1 MGKIQ
6 LLHEMQQ
13 LSPRVERKCFKGKK
27 TGETPVCRDRLEA
40 LSSSQNRSHHPHHLS
55 HALSYGPHLG
65 PDIHP
70 FLILMKSFLFAI
82 VRFLGAIFRVSLE
95 ILLFFLKLFL
105 PQTCENIRRLLRR

>member
-1 MGKIQ
+1 MPF
-6 LLHEMQQ
+6 L
-13 LSPRVERKCFKGKK
+13 
-27 TGETPVCRDRLEA
+27 TGLTW
-40 LSSSQNRSHHPHHLS
+40 
-55 HALSYGPHLG
+55 G

-70 FLILMKSFLFAI
+70 FLILMKSFFLPI